1 MYNLLIYILLKSIL
15 WEKHMHVRFWL
26 FKKCSDTA
34 CYLYSKLLRLQFFNT
49 PCGRPCFLKATCSE
63 QKVKL
68 CKLLEKS
75 LFCDS
80 KLLAVYCLLKIV
92 IHMTSC

>member
-1 MYNLLIYILLKSIL
+1 MYNLFICILLKSIL

-26 FKKCSDTA
+26 FKKCADTA

-75 LFCDS
+75 LFCVTQNCS
-80 KLLAVYCLLKIV
+80 QSSVF
-92 IHMTSC
+92 